1 MGISESVM
9 QQVVLAVRDSNKD
22 IIGYDGIPND
32 AHAKTFLGIAKTFGK
47 NPCGFIYCEAN
58 HPRNTHKPADIVLC
72 DTETGVISIEVKAYD
87 ITRIERVVAGSKLFV
102 KLGGEIKETAP
113 WEQARSCMFDIRN
126 EFERRFSASKI
137 PWFSYMTAFPNIAQ
151 SEWKDKFG
159 EASADFGE
167 IIFSDDLKNLSLLKS
182 KVSARAIPPGYKK
195 KVENPV
201 DTDGIEKLKSVFGDS
216 AVLYKLREAREVTEV
231 DNRGRTLS

>member
-1 MGISESVM
+1 MESLM
-9 QQVVLAVRDSNKD
+9 THTRKHFLASQNLVKTHADS
-22 IIGYDGIPND
+22 YT
-32 AHAKTFLGIAKTFGK
+32 A
-47 NPCGFIYCEAN
+47 EAN

-137 PWFSYMTAFPNIAQ
+137 PWFSYMTAFPNIA
-151 SEWKDKFG
+151 
-159 EASADFGE
+159 
-167 IIFSDDLKNLSLLKS
+167 
-182 KVSARAIPPGYKK
+182 
-195 KVENPV
+195 
-201 DTDGIEKLKSVFGDS
+201 
-216 AVLYKLREAREVTEV
+216 
-231 DNRGRTLS
+231 